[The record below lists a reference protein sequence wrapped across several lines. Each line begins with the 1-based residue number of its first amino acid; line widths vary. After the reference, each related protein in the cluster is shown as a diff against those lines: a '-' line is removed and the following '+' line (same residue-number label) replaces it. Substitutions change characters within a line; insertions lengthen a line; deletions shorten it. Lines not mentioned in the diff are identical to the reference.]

1 MIKTVL
7 ELDFL
12 DGVDKKFKLSVTDPK
27 TDLEEI
33 QVEAAMAEILEK
45 NIFISNNS
53 DLVKSVGARVITTTV
68 ENMEF

>member
-12 DGVDKKFKLSVTDPK
+12 DGVDKKFKLSVQEPRE
-27 TDLEEI
+27 DLEEM
-33 QVEAAMAEILEK
+33 QVAAAMAEILEK
-45 NIFISNNS
+45 NIFISNNA

-68 ENMEF
+68 ETMEF

>member
-12 DGVDKKFKLSVTDPK
+12 DGADKKFKLSVTDPK
-27 TDLEEI
+27 EDLEEM

-68 ENMEF
+68 ETMEF

>member
-12 DGVDKKFKLSVTDPK
+12 DGVDKKFKLSVNDPK
-27 TDLEEI
+27 EDLEEM

-45 NIFISNNS
+45 NIFISNNG

-68 ENMEF
+68 ESMEF

>member
-12 DGVDKKFKLSVTDPK
+12 DGVDKKFKLSVQEPK
-27 TDLEEI
+27 EDLEEM
-33 QVEAAMAEILEK
+33 QVAAAMAEILEK
-45 NIFISNNS
+45 NIFISNNA

-68 ENMEF
+68 ETMEF

>member
-27 TDLEEI
+27 TDLEEM